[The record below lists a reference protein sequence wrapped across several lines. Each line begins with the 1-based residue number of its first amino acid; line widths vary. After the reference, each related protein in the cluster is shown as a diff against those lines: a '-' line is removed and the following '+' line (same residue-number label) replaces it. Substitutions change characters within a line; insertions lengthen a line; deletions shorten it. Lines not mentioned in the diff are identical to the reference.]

1 MFGVLIETLFYVN
14 KAETKTGELFVV
26 SLFAKLDVE
35 MMREIN
41 SSEMCYEMSCAVDS
55 LETSMVNLLAEDS
68 KSVQTGRQF

>member
-41 SSEMCYEMSCAVDS
+41 YSEMCYEMSCAVDS